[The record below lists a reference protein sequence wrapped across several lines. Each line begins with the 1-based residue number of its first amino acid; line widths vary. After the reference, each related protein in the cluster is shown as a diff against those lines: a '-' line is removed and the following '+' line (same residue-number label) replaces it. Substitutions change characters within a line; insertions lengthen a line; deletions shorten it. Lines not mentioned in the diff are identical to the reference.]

1 MTQENRSGRPQGRP
15 PEGDSRPTRTEAQLR
30 GPFLLFFVSA
40 VIWLLAASILGVIA
54 ALQQGSLAGG
64 PFRDCEIFTSGHV
77 TAAQRNLFVYGWG
90 FNAFFALNLWLLSQL
105 GRFEFRNGWLATL
118 GGAAWNLALAYGVIQ
133 VFAGNQTGF
142 GLLEFPREVGPVLAV
157 AFLLAGFWPIV
168 AFARR
173 PTGHTFASQ
182 WFVVGASFAFPLTYL
197 LAQLLVLWQPASG
210 VVQAIAHSWFVSN
223 LLLLWIGASALAA
236 VYYFLPK
243 VLGRTISGYYLAPVA
258 FWTFFLFAGWTG
270 PAALI
275 GGPVPLWIQSVGV
288 VAGAMLI
295 VPVIITAINFHGT
308 LSAEGGWSRAWND
321 TTLRFV
327 SFGAVAFTLFGV
339 LNAVFGFRGYNAVV
353 RFTSFAAGQEQ
364 LLTYA
369 FATMVLFGAAY
380 FVLPRLT
387 GSLWPSA
394 KLVHVHFW
402 ATALGAVAMLVS
414 LLVGGWQEG
423 KQLADVSVKLPDV
436 IRAGSLWRTVLSV
449 SAILLLVGHVAF
461 ALNAFG
467 MILKSSAPASAGRHD

>member
-15 PEGDSRPTRTEAQLR
+15 PEGDARLSRVESQLR

-40 VIWLLAASILGVIA
+40 VIWLLAASILGVVA
-54 ALQQGSLAGG
+54 ALQQGSVAGG
-64 PFRDCEIFTSGHV
+64 PFRDSEVFTFGHV
-77 TAAQRNLFVYGWG
+77 ASVRHDLFVYGWG

-105 GRFEFRNGWLATL
+105 GRFELRDGWLASL
-118 GGAAWNLALAYGVIQ
+118 GGAVWNLALTYGVIQ
-133 VFAGNQTGF
+133 IFAGHQAGF

-197 LAQLLVLWQPASG
+197 LAQLLILWQPASG

-270 PAALI
+270 PSALI

-295 VPVIITAINFHGT
+295 VPVIITSINFHGT
-308 LSAEGGWSRAWND
+308 LSTEGGWSRAWND

-327 SFGAVAFTLFGV
+327 SFGAIAFTLFGV
-339 LNAVFGFRGYNAVV
+339 LNAVFGFRGYSAVV

-402 ATALGAVAMLVS
+402 STALGAVGTLAG
-414 LLVGGWQEG
+414 LLLGGWQEG
-423 KQLADVSVKLPDV
+423 KQLADATLSFQQILK
-436 IRAGSLWRTVLSV
+436 AGSAWHYLLTV
-449 SAILLLVGHVAF
+449 SAVLLLVGHVAF

-467 MILKSSAPASAGRHD
+467 MILKSSAPASEGRHD

>member
-15 PEGDSRPTRTEAQLR
+15 PEGDSRLTRTEAQLR

-40 VIWLLAASILGVIA
+40 VIWLLAASILGLIA
-54 ALQQGSLAGG
+54 ALQQGSVAGG
-64 PFRDCEIFTSGHV
+64 LFRDCEVLTYGHV
-77 TAAQRNLFVYGWG
+77 ASAQRNLFVYGWG

-105 GRFEFRNGWLATL
+105 GRFELRNGWLATL
-118 GGAAWNLALAYGVIQ
+118 GGAVWNLALTYGVIQ
-133 VFAGNQTGF
+133 IFAGNQNGF

-223 LLLLWIGASALAA
+223 LLLLWFGASALAA

-243 VLGRTISGYYLAPVA
+243 VLGRTISAYYLAPVG
-258 FWTFFLFAGWTG
+258 FWTFFLFASWTG

-275 GGPVPLWIQSVGV
+275 GAPVPLWLQSTGV
-288 VAGAMLI
+288 VAAAMLVI
-295 VPVIITAINFHGT
+295 PVIVTAINFHGT
-308 LSAEGGWSRAWND
+308 LSVEGGWTRAWND

-327 SFGAVAFTLFGV
+327 SFGAVAFTLFGA
-339 LNAVFGFRGYNAVV
+339 LNAVFAFRGYNAVV

-369 FATMVLFGAAY
+369 FASMVIFGAAY

-394 KLVHVHFW
+394 KLVHAHFW
-402 ATALGAVAMLVS
+402 AAALGAVASIVA
-414 LLVGGWQEG
+414 LLVGGWESG
-423 KQLADVSVKLPDV
+423 KQLADASVSLQQVAK
-436 IRAGSLWRTVLSV
+436 AGSSWNLALVV
-449 SAILLLVGHVAF
+449 SAVLLLVGHVAF

-467 MILKSSAPASAGRHD
+467 MILKSSAPASAGRHE

>member
-15 PEGDSRPTRTEAQLR
+15 PEGDSRLTRTEAQLR

-40 VIWLLAASILGVIA
+40 VIWLLAASILGLIA
-54 ALQQGSLAGG
+54 ALQQGSVAGG
-64 PFRDCEIFTSGHV
+64 LFRDCEVLTYGHV
-77 TAAQRNLFVYGWG
+77 ASAQRNLFVYGWG

-105 GRFEFRNGWLATL
+105 GRFELRNGWLATL
-118 GGAAWNLALAYGVIQ
+118 GGAVWNLALTYGVIQ
-133 VFAGNQTGF
+133 IFAGNQNGF

-223 LLLLWIGASALAA
+223 LLLLWFSASALAA

-243 VLGRTISGYYLAPVA
+243 VLGRTISAYYLAPVG
-258 FWTFFLFAGWTG
+258 FWTFFLFASWTG

-275 GGPVPLWIQSVGV
+275 GAPVPLWLQSTGV
-288 VAGAMLI
+288 VAAAMLVI
-295 VPVIITAINFHGT
+295 PVIVTAINFHGT
-308 LSAEGGWSRAWND
+308 LSVEGGWTRAWND

-327 SFGAVAFTLFGV
+327 SFGAVAFTLFGA
-339 LNAVFGFRGYNAVV
+339 LNAVFAFRGYNAVV

-369 FATMVLFGAAY
+369 FASMVIFGAAY

-394 KLVHVHFW
+394 KLVHAHFW
-402 ATALGAVAMLVS
+402 AAALGAVASIVA
-414 LLVGGWQEG
+414 LLVGGWESG
-423 KQLADVSVKLPDV
+423 KQLADASLSLQQVAK
-436 IRAGSLWRTVLSV
+436 AGSSWNLALVV
-449 SAILLLVGHVAF
+449 SAVLLLVGHVAF

-467 MILKSSAPASAGRHD
+467 MILKSSAPASAGRHE

>member
-1 MTQENRSGRPQGRP
+1 MTQDNRSGHPQGRP
-15 PEGDSRPTRTEAQLR
+15 PEGDARLSRTEAQLR

-40 VIWLLAASILGVIA
+40 VIWLLAASAFGVIA
-54 ALQQGSLAGG
+54 ALQQGSSAG
-64 PFRDCEIFTSGHV
+64 PFRGCELLTYGHV
-77 TAAQRNLFVYGWG
+77 AAVQRNLFVYGWG

-105 GRFEFRNGWLATL
+105 GRFELRNGWLATL
-118 GGAAWNLALAYGVIQ
+118 GGAAWNLALTFGVVQI
-133 VFAGNQTGF
+133 FAGQQTGF
-142 GLLEFPREVGPVLAV
+142 ALLDFPREVGPVLAV

-182 WFVVGASFAFPLTYL
+182 WFVVGAAFAFPLTYL

-210 VVQAIAHSWFVSN
+210 VVQAIAHSWFVAN
-223 LLLLWIGASALAA
+223 LLLLWFGASALAA

-243 VLGRTISGYYLAPVA
+243 VLGRTISAYYLAPVG
-258 FWTFFLFAGWTG
+258 FWTFFLFASWTG
-270 PAALI
+270 PSALL
-275 GGPVPLWIQSVGV
+275 GAPVPLWVQSIGV
-288 VAGAMLI
+288 VAGAMLM

-339 LNAVFGFRGYNAVV
+339 LNAVFGFRGPNAVV

-387 GSLWPSA
+387 GALWPSA

-402 ATALGAVAMLVS
+402 ATALGAVAALVA

-423 KQLADVSVKLPDV
+423 QRLADASVKLADVA
-436 IRAGSLWRTVLSV
+436 RAGAAWNHVLSV
-449 SAILLLVGHVAF
+449 SAVLLLIGHVAF

>member
-15 PEGDSRPTRTEAQLR
+15 PEGDSRLTRTEAQLR

-40 VIWLLAASILGVIA
+40 VVWLLAASVLGLIA
-54 ALQQGSLAGG
+54 SLQQGSLAAG
-64 PFRDCEIFTSGHV
+64 PFRGCELLTYGHV
-77 TAAQRNLFVYGWG
+77 AAAQRNLFVYGWG

-105 GRFEFRNGWLATL
+105 GRFELRNGWLATL
-118 GGAAWNLALAYGVIQ
+118 GGAVWNLALTYGVIQ
-133 VFAGNQTGF
+133 IFAGNQGGF

-223 LLLLWIGASALAA
+223 LLLLWFGASALAA

-243 VLGRTISGYYLAPVA
+243 VLGRTISGYYLAPVG
-258 FWTFFLFAGWTG
+258 FWTFFFFASWTG
-270 PAALI
+270 PSALI
-275 GGPVPLWIQSVGV
+275 GAPVPLWLQSVGV
-288 VAGAMLI
+288 VAGAMLM
-295 VPVIITAINFHGT
+295 VPVIVTAINFHGT
-308 LSAEGGWSRAWND
+308 LSSESGWSRAWND

-327 SFGAVAFTLFGV
+327 SFGAVAFTVFGL

-353 RFTSFAAGQEQ
+353 RFTSFASGQEQ

-369 FATMVLFGAAY
+369 FATMVIFGAAY

-402 ATALGAVAMLVS
+402 ATALGTVATVVA
-414 LLVGGWQEG
+414 LLVGGYENG
-423 KQLADVSVKLPDV
+423 KQLADVSVSLAQVAKD
-436 IRAGSLWRTVLSV
+436 GSAWNTVLTV
-449 SAILLLVGHVAF
+449 SAVLLLVGHVAF

>member
-1 MTQENRSGRPQGRP
+1 MTQDNRSGRPQGRP
-15 PEGDSRPTRTEAQLR
+15 PEGDARLSRVEAQLR

-40 VIWLLAASILGVIA
+40 VVWLLVASVLGVIT
-54 ALQQGSLAGG
+54 ALQQGSLAAG
-64 PFRDCEIFTSGHV
+64 PFRDCEVFSYGRLV
-77 TAAQRNLFVYGWG
+77 AVQRNLFVYGWG

-105 GRFEFRNGWLATL
+105 SRFELRNGWLATL
-118 GGAAWNLALAYGVIQ
+118 GGAAWNLALTYGVAQI
-133 VFAGNQTGF
+133 FAGHQNGF

-258 FWTFFLFAGWTG
+258 FWSFFFFAGWTG
-270 PAALI
+270 PAALL
-275 GGPVPLWIQSVGV
+275 GSPVPLWIQSVGV

-308 LSAEGGWSRAWND
+308 LSAESGWSRAWND

-327 SFGAVAFTLFGV
+327 SFGAVAFTLFGL
-339 LNAVFGFRGYNAVV
+339 LNAVFGFRGYNATV

-364 LLTYA
+364 LLAYA

-387 GSLWPSA
+387 GALWPSA

-402 ATALGAVAMLVS
+402 ATALGVIGSVVA
-414 LLVGGWQEG
+414 LLVGGWQAG
-423 KQLADVSVKLPDV
+423 KQLAD
-436 IRAGSLWRTVLSV
+436 ASV
-449 SAILLLVGHVAF
+449 SLPQVAKAGAAWQYVLTVSAVLLLVGAVAF

-467 MILKSSAPASAGRHD
+467 MILKSSAPASEGRHD

>member
-15 PEGDSRPTRTEAQLR
+15 PEGDTRLTRTEAQLR

-40 VIWLLAASILGVIA
+40 VIWLLAASVLGVVA
-54 ALQQGSLAGG
+54 ALQQGSSAG
-64 PFRDCEIFTSGHV
+64 PFRGCELLTYGHV
-77 TAAQRNLFVYGWG
+77 AAAQRNLFVYGWG

-105 GRFEFRNGWLATL
+105 GRFELRNGWLATL
-118 GGAAWNLALAYGVIQ
+118 GGAVWNLALTYGVAQ
-133 VFAGNQTGF
+133 VFAGHQTGYA
-142 GLLEFPREVGPVLAV
+142 LLDFPREVGPVLAV

-197 LAQLLVLWQPASG
+197 LAQLIVLWQPASG

-223 LLLLWIGASALAA
+223 LLLLWFGASALAA

-243 VLGRTISGYYLAPVA
+243 VLGRTISGYYLAPVG

-270 PAALI
+270 PAALL
-275 GGPVPLWIQSVGV
+275 GAPVPLWLQSVGV
-288 VAGAMLI
+288 VAGAMLL
-295 VPVIITAINFHGT
+295 VPVIVTAINFHGT

-327 SFGAVAFTLFGV
+327 GFGAVAFTLFGV
-339 LNAVFGFRGYNAVV
+339 LNAIFGFRGANAVV

-364 LLTYA
+364 LLAYA

-402 ATALGAVAMLVS
+402 AAALGAVASVVA
-414 LLVGGWQEG
+414 LLIGGYESG
-423 KQLADVSVKLPDV
+423 KQLADASVSLPQV
-436 IRAGSLWRTVLSV
+436 AKAGVAWNYVLSV
-449 SAILLLVGHVAF
+449 SAVLLLVGHVAF

-467 MILKSSAPASAGRHD
+467 MILKSSAPASSGRHD

>member
-15 PEGDSRPTRTEAQLR
+15 PEGDSRLTRTEVQLR

-40 VIWLLAASILGVIA
+40 VIWLLAASVLGLIS
-54 ALQQGSLAGG
+54 ALQQGSIAGG
-64 PFRDCEIFTSGHV
+64 LFRDCEVLTFGHV
-77 TAAQRNLFVYGWG
+77 ASAQRNLFVYGWG

-105 GRFEFRNGWLATL
+105 GRFELRNGWLATL
-118 GGAAWNLALAYGVIQ
+118 GGAVWNLALTYGVIQ
-133 VFAGNQTGF
+133 IFAGNQNGF

-223 LLLLWIGASALAA
+223 LLLLWFGASALAA

-243 VLGRTISGYYLAPVA
+243 VLGRTISAYYLAPVG
-258 FWTFFLFAGWTG
+258 FWTFFLFASWTG

-275 GGPVPLWIQSVGV
+275 GAPVPLWLQSTGV
-288 VAGAMLI
+288 VAAAMLVI
-295 VPVIITAINFHGT
+295 PVIITALNFHGT
-308 LSAEGGWSRAWND
+308 LSTEGGWSRAWND

-327 SFGAVAFTLFGV
+327 SFGAVAFTLFGA
-339 LNAVFGFRGYNAVV
+339 LNAVFAFRGYNAVV

-369 FATMVLFGAAY
+369 FATMVIFGAAY

-402 ATALGAVAMLVS
+402 ATALGAVASIVA
-414 LLVGGWQEG
+414 LLVGGWESG
-423 KQLADVSVKLPDV
+423 KQLADASVSFQQVAK
-436 IRAGSLWRTVLSV
+436 AGSSWNFALIV
-449 SAILLLVGHVAF
+449 SAVLLLVGHVAF

-467 MILKSSAPASAGRHD
+467 MILKSSAPASAGRHE

>member
-15 PEGDSRPTRTEAQLR
+15 PEGDSRLTRTEAQLR

-40 VIWLLAASILGVIA
+40 VIWLLAASVLGLIA
-54 ALQQGSLAGG
+54 ALQQGSIDAG
-64 PFRDCEIFTSGHV
+64 PFRGCEVLTYGHIA
-77 TAAQRNLFVYGWG
+77 AAQRNLFVYGWG

-105 GRFEFRNGWLATL
+105 GRFELRNDWLATL
-118 GGAAWNLALAYGVIQ
+118 GGAVWNIALTYGVIQ
-133 VFAGNQTGF
+133 IFGGNQTGF
-142 GLLEFPREVGPVLAV
+142 GLLEFPREVGPILAV

-182 WFVVGASFAFPLTYL
+182 WFVVGASFAFPLAYL

-223 LLLLWIGASALAA
+223 LLLLWFGASALAA

-243 VLGRTISGYYLAPVA
+243 VLGRTISGYYLAPVG

-270 PAALI
+270 PSSLI
-275 GGPVPLWIQSVGV
+275 GAPVPLWLQSMGV
-288 VAGAMLI
+288 VAGAMLM

-308 LSAEGGWSRAWND
+308 LSSEGGWSRAWND

-339 LNAVFGFRGYNAVV
+339 LNAAFGFRGTNAVV

-364 LLTYA
+364 LLVYA

-402 ATALGAVAMLVS
+402 ATALGTVAS
-414 LLVGGWQEG
+414 SIALLVGGYESG
-423 KQLADVSVKLPDV
+423 KQLADASVSLQQVAK
-436 IRAGSLWRTVLSV
+436 AGSSWNLTLVV
-449 SAILLLVGHVAF
+449 SAVLLLVGHCAF

-467 MILKSSAPASAGRHD
+467 MILKSSAPVSAGRHD

>member
-105 GRFEFRNGWLATL
+105 GRFEFRNGWLATI

-133 VFAGNQTGF
+133 VFVGNQTGF

-327 SFGAVAFTLFGV
+327 SFGAVAFTLFGA
-339 LNAVFGFRGYNAVV
+339 LNAVFAFRGYNAVV

-369 FATMVLFGAAY
+369 FASMVIFGAAY

-394 KLVHVHFW
+394 KLVHAHFW
-402 ATALGAVAMLVS
+402 AAALGAVASIVA
-414 LLVGGWQEG
+414 LLVGGWESG
-423 KQLADVSVKLPDV
+423 KQLADASLSLQQVAK
-436 IRAGSLWRTVLSV
+436 AGSSWNLALVV
-449 SAILLLVGHVAF
+449 SAVLLLVGHVAF

-467 MILKSSAPASAGRHD
+467 MILKSSAPASAGRHE

>member
-15 PEGDSRPTRTEAQLR
+15 PEGDSRLTRTEAQLR

-40 VIWLLAASILGVIA
+40 VVWLLAASVLGLIA
-54 ALQQGSLAGG
+54 ALQQGSLAAG
-64 PFRDCEIFTSGHV
+64 PFHGCELLTYGHV
-77 TAAQRNLFVYGWG
+77 AAAQRNLFVYGWG

-105 GRFEFRNGWLATL
+105 GRFELRNGWLATL
-118 GGAAWNLALAYGVIQ
+118 GGAVWNLALTYGVIQ
-133 VFAGNQTGF
+133 IFAGNQGGF

-223 LLLLWIGASALAA
+223 LLLLWFGASALAA

-243 VLGRTISGYYLAPVA
+243 VLGRTISGYYLAPVG
-258 FWTFFLFAGWTG
+258 FWTFFFFASWTG
-270 PAALI
+270 PSALI
-275 GGPVPLWIQSVGV
+275 GAPVPLWLQSVGV
-288 VAGAMLI
+288 VAGAMLM
-295 VPVIITAINFHGT
+295 VPVIVTAINFHGT
-308 LSAEGGWSRAWND
+308 LSSESGWSRAWND

-327 SFGAVAFTLFGV
+327 SFGAIAFTVFGV
-339 LNAVFGFRGYNAVV
+339 LNAIFAFRGYNAVV

-402 ATALGAVAMLVS
+402 ATALGAVASIVA
-414 LLVGGWQEG
+414 LLVGGWENG
-423 KQLADVSVKLPDV
+423 KQLADASVSFQQAAK
-436 IRAGSLWRTVLSV
+436 AGATWNYALSV
-449 SAILLLVGHVAF
+449 SAVLLLVGHVAF

>member
-15 PEGDSRPTRTEAQLR
+15 PEGDSRLSRVEAQLR

-40 VIWLLAASILGVIA
+40 VIWLLAASVLGVVA
-54 ALQQGSLAGG
+54 ALQQGAVAGG
-64 PFRDCEIFTSGHV
+64 PFRDCEVFTFGHV
-77 TAAQRNLFVYGWG
+77 ASVQRNLFVYGWG

-105 GRFEFRNGWLATL
+105 GRFELRNGWLASL
-118 GGAAWNLALAYGVIQ
+118 GGAVWNLALTYGVVQI
-133 VFAGNQTGF
+133 FAGHQTGF
-142 GLLEFPREVGPVLAV
+142 GLLDFPREVGPVLAV

-182 WFVVGASFAFPLTYL
+182 WFVVGASFAFPLSYL

-210 VVQAIAHSWFVSN
+210 VVQSIAHSWFVSN
-223 LLLLWIGASALAA
+223 LLLLWVAASALAA

-270 PAALI
+270 PAALV

-288 VAGAMLI
+288 VAGAMLM

-308 LSAEGGWSRAWND
+308 LFSEGGWARAWND

-327 SFGAVAFTLFGV
+327 SFGAIAFTLFGV

-402 ATALGAVAMLVS
+402 ATALGALGTLAG
-414 LLVGGWQEG
+414 LLLGGWQEG
-423 KQLADVSVKLPDV
+423 KLLADSAVSLQQVVK
-436 IRAGSLWRTVLSV
+436 AGSAWNFVLIV
-449 SAILLLVGHVAF
+449 SAVLLLVGHVAF

-467 MILKSSAPASAGRHD
+467 MILKSSAPASEGRHD